1 MRCHESRS
9 LDQNRKIA
17 RTRLITRL
25 DNFFNGEDSVEAQIK
40 REARRIKD
48 ITDAIKKEKLEKKR
62 LFKEREGIK

>member
-25 DNFFNGEDSVEAQIK
+25 DNFLNGEDSVEAQIK